1 MGILLQLLTV
11 DELAQ
16 LDNKQLTLLK
26 AVVVDELRGPKVKA
40 VLKERVRAVMPT
52 IKAAAEGGKK
62 KG

>member
-40 VLKERVRAVMPT
+40 VLKERVKAVMPT
-52 IKAAAEGGKK
+52 IRAGAEGGKK
-62 KG
+62 KI